1 MKISKKATTIA
12 VINQKGGTGK
22 TTTCE
27 NLGVGLAMEGKKVL
41 LVDADPQGSLTV
53 SMGWQDPDALPTTL
67 STLMQ
72 KAMNDQCIPPGEG
85 ILHHAEGVDLIPA
98 NIELAG
104 LEVALVN
111 TMSREKV
118 MKQVLESAKREYDY
132 ILIDCTPSL
141 GMLTVNALAAADSAL
156 IPVQAQYLS
165 AKGLEQLLQTVQKV
179 RRQINPKLKIEGILL
194 TMTDSRTIY
203 GQQISNL
210 IRQAYGKH
218 LKVFDQTIPRS
229 VRAAE
234 TSTTGKSIFQY
245 DPKGKVAEAYHS
257 IAKEVLTN
265 AENSLNVSLRGADDI
280 FSTEESRQEQQREQ
294 VQQIPIGE
302 LFPFKNHPFKVL
314 DDESMQRTVESVE
327 QYGVLSPLIA
337 RPRPE
342 GGYEIIS
349 GHRRQHAA
357 QLAGLETLPV
367 IVRQMD
373 DDAAVLLMVDSNL
386 QRENILPSE
395 RAFAYKMKLEALKN
409 QGARSDLTSPQVAA
423 KFRSDDAVAKD
434 QGISGDT
441 VRRYIRLTNLVPE
454 LLDMVD
460 EKKIAFNPAV
470 ELSYLD
476 TNQQRDFLEAMQDT
490 QNAPSLSQAQR
501 LKKLAQEGHFSYDVA
516 FAVMGEEKKDELD
529 KVVIKNDTLRKYFPR
544 SYTPKQMEDTI
555 IKLLDQW
562 QRKQQRQNER

>member
-1 MKISKKATTIA
+1 M
-12 VINQKGGTGK
+12 
-22 TTTCE
+22 
-27 NLGVGLAMEGKKVL
+27 
-41 LVDADPQGSLTV
+41 
-53 SMGWQDPDALPTTL
+53 
-67 STLMQ
+67 
-72 KAMNDQCIPPGEG
+72 
-85 ILHHAEGVDLIPA
+85 
-98 NIELAG
+98 
-104 LEVALVN
+104 
-111 TMSREKV
+111 
-118 MKQVLESAKREYDY
+118 
-132 ILIDCTPSL
+132 
-141 GMLTVNALAAADSAL
+141 
-156 IPVQAQYLS
+156 
-165 AKGLEQLLQTVQKV
+165 
-179 RRQINPKLKIEGILL
+179 
-194 TMTDSRTIY
+194 
-203 GQQISNL
+203 
-210 IRQAYGKH
+210 
-218 LKVFDQTIPRS
+218 
-229 VRAAE
+229 
-234 TSTTGKSIFQY
+234 
-245 DPKGKVAEAYHS
+245 PKG
-257 IAKEVLTN
+257 
-265 AENSLNVSLRGADDI
+265 SLNVSLKGADDI

-367 IVRQMD
+367 IVRNMD

-409 QGARSDLTSPQVAA
+409 QGARSDLTCGQIGHKLNGAKARDIVA
-423 KFRSDDAVAKD
+423 DE
-434 QGISGDT
+434 SGDNARN
-441 VRRYIRLTNLVPE
+441 VQRFIRLTNLVPE

-476 TNQQRDFLEAMQDT
+476 ESQQRNFLEAMEDT

-555 IKLLDQW
+555 IKLLEQW
-562 QRKQQRQNER
+562 QRKQQRQNDR